1 MKKQHTIAKQGAIL
15 HHCKRQKKNTQKGI
29 TLVALVIT
37 IIMLLILAT
46 VSIRLLID
54 NGILTQVEKAVV
66 LAEVGEI
73 IDKTKLNS
81 VKDEGVIEITGKLEN
96 VDIGL
101 SDELI
106 EKYNE
111 VLYIKNGEVYLN
123 FIADFPNTLLYE
135 KNKNKIK
142 VLKERL
148 NICYDGIKE
157 YNKIENPSFDN
168 GLESWGGRNVAG
180 NIKEVRQEE
189 ENNYLYIE
197 THNSS
202 GNTTY
207 AQQIKQAVNKY
218 GEKKYIFAKYRN
230 NYIEAKENHTINNDI
245 IDVTRG
251 GGYNTSILSSTQ
263 FINSYQKGWKS
274 TSLIRTV
281 VEAHATY
288 TVGIKLGGGYG
299 NLTTTEYS
307 VDFDNIY
314 MINLTELFG
323 EGNEPTKEEMDTIF
337 NNF

>member
-1 MKKQHTIAKQGAIL
+1 MENERNTKQLIKTS
-15 HHCKRQKKNTQKGI
+15 NGI
-29 TLVALVIT
+29 TLIALVIT
-37 IIMLLILAT
+37 IIVLLILAGIVIAT
-46 VSIRLLID
+46 LTGENGLLTKTKESV
-54 NGILTQVEKAVV
+54 ILT
-66 LAEVGEI
+66 EVGEI

-81 VKDEGVIEITGKLEN
+81 VKDEGVVEITGKLEN

-111 VLYIKNGEVYLN
+111 VLYIKKNEVYLD
-123 FIADFPNTLLYE
+123 FIADFPNAPLYE
-135 KNKNKIK
+135 KNKERIEA
-142 VLKERL
+142 LKGSL

-168 GLESWGGRNVAG
+168 GLESWGGRSVTG
-180 NIKEVRQEE
+180 NLKEVRQEE
-189 ENNYLYIE
+189 GNNYLYIE

-218 GEKKYIFAKYRN
+218 GEKVYIFAKYRN
-230 NYIEAKENHTINNDI
+230 NYIESKENYTINNDI
-245 IDVTRG
+245 IDITRGG

-281 VEAHATY
+281 VEAHAMY

-307 VDFDNIY
+307 VDFDDLYI
-314 MINLTELFG
+314 INLTEIFG
-323 EGNEPTKEEMDTIF
+323 EGNEPTKEEMDNIF
-337 NNF
+337 NEF

>member
-1 MKKQHTIAKQGAIL
+1 MKNFQRSK
-15 HHCKRQKKNTQKGI
+15 KGI
-29 TLVALVIT
+29 TLIALVIT
-37 IIMLLILAT
+37 IIVLLILAGIVIAT
-46 VSIRLLID
+46 LTGENGLLTKTKESV
-54 NGILTQVEKAVV
+54 ILT
-66 LAEVGEI
+66 EVGEI

-81 VKDEGVIEITGKLEN
+81 VKDEGVVEITGKLEN

-111 VLYIKNGEVYLN
+111 VLYIKKSEVYLD
-123 FIADFPNTLLYE
+123 FIADFPNAPLYE
-135 KNKNKIK
+135 KNKEKIE
-142 VLKERL
+142 VLKGSL

-168 GLESWGGRNVAG
+168 GLESWGGRSVTG
-180 NIKEVRQEE
+180 NLKEVRQEE
-189 ENNYLYIE
+189 GNNYLYIE

-218 GEKKYIFAKYRN
+218 GEKVYIFAKYRN
-230 NYIEAKENHTINNDI
+230 NYIGSKENYTINNDI
-245 IDVTRG
+245 IDITRGG

-281 VEAHATY
+281 VEAHAMY

-307 VDFDNIY
+307 VDFDDLYI
-314 MINLTELFG
+314 INLTEIFG
-323 EGNEPTKEEMDTIF
+323 EGNEPTKEEMDNIF
-337 NNF
+337 NEF

>member
-1 MKKQHTIAKQGAIL
+1 MKNFQRSK
-15 HHCKRQKKNTQKGI
+15 KGI
-29 TLVALVIT
+29 TLIALVIT
-37 IIMLLILAT
+37 IIVLLILAGIVIAT
-46 VSIRLLID
+46 LTGENGLLTKTKESV
-54 NGILTQVEKAVV
+54 ILT
-66 LAEVGEI
+66 EVGEI

-81 VKDEGVIEITGKLEN
+81 VKDEGVVEITGKLEN

-111 VLYIKNGEVYLN
+111 VLYIKKSEVYLD
-123 FIADFPNTLLYE
+123 FIADFPNAPLYE
-135 KNKNKIK
+135 KNKEKIE
-142 VLKERL
+142 VLKGSL

-168 GLESWGGRNVAG
+168 GLEFWGGRSVTGNV
-180 NIKEVRQEE
+180 KEVRQEE
-189 ENNYLYIE
+189 GNNYLYIE

-218 GEKKYIFAKYRN
+218 GEKVYIFAKYRN
-230 NYIEAKENHTINNDI
+230 NYIESKENYTINNDI
-245 IDVTRG
+245 IDIARGG

-281 VEAHATY
+281 VEEHTRY

-299 NLTTTEYS
+299 NETTTEYS
-307 VDFDNIY
+307 VDFDDIY
-314 MINLTELFG
+314 MINLTEIFG
-323 EGNEPTKEEMDTIF
+323 EGNEPTKEEMDNIF
-337 NNF
+337 NEF